1 MAHKSIVD
9 RVLMLAA
16 AVCAAALV
24 WQLTV
29 LLTSKRT
36 PSIGRAVAMSAPAAA
51 DDPAAPAP
59 AAVAAVAPSPAVR
72 IVYPGADTG
81 KTSLKATDLPAAPLA
96 ALTTPAA
103 TVPASGFVQ
112 AAPASAGPPQDGAS
126 PPGLPSTQIVDG
138 RPAQPAASAEGPGST
153 EPDQAGLT
161 ATRAM
166 RRCRGGRGACAGRRG
181 RLRGRRQARP
191 RRDRRPQPRL
201 GRGLEPPQG
210 RRPDRPGHRQPSAV
224 SLGRGP
230 DEEAGAAARRLRADQ
245 TAGRHPA
252 VAPPVLSCRGCVA
265 AFLQSPFERCRSS
278 MVDR

>member
-161 ATRAM
+161 ATRASVDVAAAEAPAPADAA
-166 RRCRGGRGACAGRRG
+166 GSAADAKPGPDGTVDLNHASAEALNHLKGAGRIG
-181 RLRGRRQARP
+181 QAIVSHRP
-191 RRDRRPQPRL
+191 YRSVEDLMKKRVLRRDVYEQIK
-201 GRGLEPPQG
+201 Q
-210 RRPDRPGHRQPSAV
+210 Q
-224 SLGRGP
+224 
-230 DEEAGAAARRLRADQ
+230 
-245 TAGRHPA
+245 
-252 VAPPVLSCRGCVA
+252 VAI
-265 AFLQSPFERCRSS
+265 QQ
-278 MVDR
+278 